1 MVDLIMDKKRHR
13 INVSTCKFGSFIDIK
28 KSNDPEGLSAF
39 HYLIQDV
46 KCMVFSL
53 INMHFRLKP
62 V

>member
-39 HYLIQDV
+39 HYLI
-46 KCMVFSL
+46 
-53 INMHFRLKP
+53 
-62 V
+62 